1 MPKRPPHTTNQD
13 GLLTELSDAELLA
26 DRHQPAESFA
36 LFYRRHVQAVIRF
49 VASRG
54 LPAEAAADVVS
65 DTFLAALTGR
75 ARYRP
80 QRESA
85 RLWLLA
91 IASRRISDTHR
102 DRSAEARRHERLR
115 NETVVLTQA
124 DHDSYAALL
133 ATPAVDALDA
143 LADLP
148 PTQQQAIRARVL
160 HEQEYADIAAA
171 LGLSEP
177 ATRQHVSRGLAR
189 IRRKLKGTS

>member
-1 MPKRPPHTTNQD
+1 MPKRSPLMRDQN
-13 GLLTELSDAELLA
+13 GFLTELSDAELLA
-26 DRHQPAESFA
+26 DRAQPADSFA

-49 VASRG
+49 AASRS
-54 LPAEAAADVVS
+54 LPAETAADVVS
-65 DTFLAALTGR
+65 ETFLAALTGR
-75 ARYRP
+75 ASYRP

-91 IASRRISDTHR
+91 IASRRIADSHR
-102 DRSAEARRHERLR
+102 HKNAEVRRQERIQ
-115 NETVVLTQA
+115 NETIVLTQA

-133 ATPAVDALDA
+133 AIPAAEALDA

-148 PTQQQAIRARVL
+148 LTQQQAIRARVL
-160 HEQEYADIAAA
+160 EEQDYAEIAAA